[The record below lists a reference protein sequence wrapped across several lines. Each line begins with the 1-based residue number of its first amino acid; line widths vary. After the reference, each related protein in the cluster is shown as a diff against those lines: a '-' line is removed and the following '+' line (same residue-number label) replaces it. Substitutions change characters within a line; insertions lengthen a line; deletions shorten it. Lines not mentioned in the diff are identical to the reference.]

1 MSDSSSP
8 PPVQELLLPT
18 DRSSSSDDDV
28 DDVVVDDD
36 LVIAIHHQTSGG
48 EEGQRRRGRGPIIIS
63 MPPAP
68 ALFVPWVVL
77 GSGGGG
83 EAPAPAASI
92 EALPTVEVSE
102 PSAVCAICKDDL
114 PLAAA
119 ARRLPCGH
127 LYHSSCIVP
136 WLEVHN
142 SCPICRCRLPSDHT
156 EPAAGEEVAP
166 VVSEQDPPPAARTDL
181 QLPAQAVSVSGEGEE
196 TIVPSV

>member
-8 PPVQELLLPT
+8 PPAQELLLPT

-28 DDVVVDDD
+28 DDD
-36 LVIAIHHQTSGG
+36 LVIEIHHQTYGG
-48 EEGQRRRGRGPIIIS
+48 EERQRRRGRGPIIIS

-68 ALFVPWVVL
+68 ALFAPWVVL
-77 GSGGGG
+77 GGSGGG

-102 PSAVCAICKDDL
+102 PGAVCAICKKDL
-114 PLAAA
+114 PFAAA

-156 EPAAGEEVAP
+156 EPAAGEVAP
-166 VVSEQDPPPAARTDL
+166 ASTQDPPPAAGTDL
-181 QLPAQAVSVSGEGEE
+181 QLPAQAVSREGEG
-196 TIVPSV
+196 TIIVPSV